1 MANFVTLHRVVLHPK
16 KFLLHFIEQSTDC
29 IPQRIG
35 YTPQVDIFDTPQSFF
50 LHSTDTPQR
59 FQRNTKVTFL
69 EPCLSRNKGK
79 FGFAKVVGCSDFFE
93 FSLRERDSYDAVV
106 HRTLQYTIQCIFC
119 PLYRHPNSILA
130 LPKLYFQSPE

>member
-35 YTPQVDIFDTPQSFF
+35 YTPQVDIFDTPYSFF
-50 LHSTDTPQR
+50 CTPQTLLR
-59 FQRNTKVTFL
+59 DFSETRKLHFWSPALTATKASLGLLKLLAVLT
-69 EPCLSRNKGK
+69 
-79 FGFAKVVGCSDFFE
+79 FFE